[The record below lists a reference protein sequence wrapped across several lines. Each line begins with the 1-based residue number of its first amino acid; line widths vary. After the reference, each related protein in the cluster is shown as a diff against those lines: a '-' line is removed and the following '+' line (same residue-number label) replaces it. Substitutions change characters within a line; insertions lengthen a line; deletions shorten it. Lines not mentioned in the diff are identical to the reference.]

1 MAKHIDTLRSV
12 IHAWR
17 RLDIDGVLSHVHDDL
32 IWNNSGGLN
41 PPLIGKAAMRETLE
55 EFASITKEGK
65 QRLFAWAEV
74 GDTVWMEGV
83 EEIIANDGRH
93 IAIPYAGILDFEDGL
108 IKNWREY
115 FEGRILEDMME
126 GGEMS
131 PEVAALI
138 DRPEV

>member
-1 MAKHIDTLRSV
+1 
-12 IHAWR
+12 
-17 RLDIDGVLSHVHDDL
+17 
-32 IWNNSGGLN
+32 
-41 PPLIGKAAMRETLE
+41 
-55 EFASITKEGK
+55 
-65 QRLFAWAEV
+65 
-74 GDTVWMEGV
+74 MEGV
-83 EEIIANDGRH
+83 EEFIAKDGRH
-93 IAIPYAGILDFEDGL
+93 IAIPYAGILDFQDGL